1 MTEDKKRTMP
11 IMCCV
16 PNCSN
21 DPWEGEGSFI
31 IIGGA
36 RMWICAPCLEFLLEG
51 RGEESALFYNAMDR
65 MKVKLPDKDC
75 NVDPTTNE
83 A

>member
-16 PNCSN
+16 QGCAN

-36 RMWICAPCLEFLLEG
+36 RMWICSPCLDFLLENT
-51 RGEESALFYNAMDR
+51 GEGSALFQNAMD
-65 MKVKLPDKDC
+65 KSKCVLPDPNKT
-75 NVDPTTNE
+75 VDPTTNE